1 MEGDTKTTFGFS
13 DNDAITV
20 DSIKKIFKRNVTE
33 GDASLSD
40 ISANGLILLK
50 SIASN
55 SDNSVLDQVF
65 WKSLNSSLISTN
77 KEGQRCIDLCVYG
90 FRAVTHKHFLK
101 TVEKKVGVKSRVIDH
116 SNFELNISSMKIPYV
131 KNKSFPS
138 LKIQMISSPT
148 TLKLKM
154 IGESSFIFIL
164 FQLRKCLELFI
175 KDLPVP
181 LKECYSKDDISAT
194 STDGNET
201 DSSDSAPKTKK
212 VYKRII
218 YNSSSSSG
226 ESNKEPLKCDSVP
239 GPAPAVCHDGLFGVQ
254 KGLENRSPSES
265 NIQTPPES
273 GSPVF
278 KSKHKEQRKEKEMQC
293 SGCAL
298 LYVSRNVQLMVE
310 SDYMTLS
317 LACTASCLDPNVK
330 DAVAEMALNMI
341 VLVSRTDSVSKNTIE
356 NFCSNFK
363 RICLKILDQTE
374 DGRDGFFMRM
384 LSYLSRMKIQDAN
397 RVVTVLNEIV
407 DICVEEEDAFEEK
420 LIKNKAGRRNM
431 ISYLKSTGAFFSVMA
446 VIETWFKMFRRK
458 INLKRILPTQL
469 HFVED
474 MFKDLVTPYTR
485 VVYHEKMSNIARKV
499 LTAIGSNNIQV
510 IELNKKV
517 FRVVQTGRTIEMPHD
532 RFIYLDKVEQ
542 NLVTFLLRGNLTLA
556 EKVDFQNASFEN
568 EGNKLLTNKW
578 IFEPKNICA
587 EDILQFLVGL
597 KVPNKSN
604 ETKNKSKDS
613 SSNENEIAVE
623 ANECNDAKVPIKSN
637 IDENYGLVIDPN
649 DGFMEDT
656 NDDDD
661 DDNHGDG
668 GNSNRSYDAGDH
680 SEGKRHCVIETSF
693 TVKQE
698 SILKYWPLNDKLN
711 QKRQFNSTKVSL
723 DWPKMYGGMCP
734 IVISQNY
741 VTIYGSRKTNA
752 NFGKVVGKC
761 IICDTKYTHII
772 KENPFEEII
781 KNGLIKYNVVRDMV
795 VDVEADGCFFVE
807 EGEEPSIQKPVHKKS
822 KARGLQLRGRERELL
837 GDMAAQHGVQ
847 ATHRQQMAFALE
859 EQIEVGNT
867 TSMRSYP
874 VIKMAKQEQEKKL
887 RGGITFYDSARN
899 VLLGQDVDVSP
910 DFPDLAAAKLLP
922 GMVRSLQEYPFKI
935 TLSNF
940 EMLRVGAKFL
950 SAKEET
956 TLYIDSSGKFWQD
969 RRKTGKD
976 LLNTALVLPPLAPGL
991 SPFPIFEMI
1000 SESNKTQD
1008 FIDMLQHAWNNM
1020 ALSLNNKAVPYP
1032 TYAVSDLSFPNLHAL
1047 LMVFNKIK
1055 IAEYLKL
1062 AYECLMKGEDISLDT
1077 IVTICENHLLPAIL
1091 KTARSHMQDKMKA
1104 DTVVAGLMLV
1114 LRADTVENALQIWE
1128 SLVKVHCEKS
1138 VNEEARS
1145 KIKEASCGN
1154 LSTFEMVTD
1163 FGDDTP
1169 QDEIVMYGNRRAL
1182 RLNSDFYH
1190 LFNKT
1195 MEKVLKADENVSVVT
1210 NPLYAPTL
1218 IKFLTKQYLSLFPLI
1233 SASVL
1238 NGGLKTNAHIEL
1250 YWKAKRAIMSKV
1262 PTPQHWPAKLIGIQ
1276 HHQTRIQAK
1285 EIHLHSL
1292 VPNLKFG
1299 GKKIVSKGGK
1309 YPDLMQELS
1318 GRNPKDKYFMPTPS
1332 KKEMKEKKH
1341 NESYDG
1347 SKERWSAK
1355 KRKQSSKGDHYM
1367 KNKVIDHGEIE
1378 KRLDAAVGSI
1388 RITGNP
1394 DKGGVVVTP
1403 ADIAWI
1409 MSNDYISDNAIN
1421 ACLLLLDKR
1430 LNEPGKK
1437 TADLINVY
1445 SISDLQLIRSGVT
1458 NLVKAG
1464 KFICI
1469 LPRRFGID
1477 DQEQLEAQLKA
1488 QKQTKTGKT
1497 ATTSDPGSHFTLISN
1512 LYCEAFEVKCYETFG
1527 PFRNQE
1533 NLLTADGEKLIRTLC
1548 GLASSDLQEVE
1559 VTCPNIPT
1567 QRENE
1572 CGALAFAVALQ
1583 LCFHYPLGG
1592 VYSQIQNVREHFL
1605 ECLQRNELTD
1615 FMTISNSVNDEMLF
1629 TINI

>member
-1 MEGDTKTTFGFS
+1 MDGDTKTTFGFS

-20 DSIKKIFKRNVTE
+20 DSIKRVFKQNVIE
-33 GDASLSD
+33 GDARLSD

-50 SIASN
+50 SIARS
-55 SDNSVLDQVF
+55 SDSSVLDQVF
-65 WKSLNSSLISTN
+65 WKSIDSSLVSTN
-77 KEGQRCIDLCVYG
+77 EEGQRCIDLCVHG
-90 FRAVTHKHFLK
+90 FRAVTHKQFLK
-101 TVEKKVGVKSRVIDH
+101 TVEKKVGAKTRAIDH
-116 SNFELNISSMKIPYV
+116 FNFELNVLSMKIPYV
-131 KNKSFPS
+131 KNLSFPS
-138 LKIQMISSPT
+138 LRVQMRSSPINLN
-148 TLKLKM
+148 LKL

-175 KDLPVP
+175 KNLPLP
-181 LKECYSKDDISAT
+181 LKECYLKDDPSAT
-194 STDGNET
+194 STDGDDV
-201 DSSDSAPKTKK
+201 DSSDSAPKLKK
-212 VYKRII
+212 VYKRIM
-218 YNSSSSSG
+218 YNSSSSSV
-226 ESNKEPLKCDSVP
+226 ESNEEPLKCDAVS
-239 GPAPAVCHDGLFGVQ
+239 GPAPANCPHGLSAVD
-254 KGLENRSPSES
+254 KDLENKSASEGS
-265 NIQTPPES
+265 IETPPES

-278 KSKHKEQRKEKEMQC
+278 KSKNKEKRKETEMQC

-310 SDYMTLS
+310 SDYMTLP
-317 LACTASCLDPNVK
+317 LTCTASCLDPNIK
-330 DAVAEMALNMI
+330 DAVSEMALNMI
-341 VLVSRTDSVSKNTIE
+341 VLVSRTDYVGQNTIE

-363 RICLKILDQTE
+363 RICIKILDQTE

-384 LSYLSRMKIQDAN
+384 LSYLSRMKVQDAN

-407 DICVEEEDAFEEK
+407 DICIEEVDTFEEK
-420 LIKNKAGRRNM
+420 FIKNKAGRRNM
-431 ISYLKSTGAFFSVMA
+431 ISYLKSTGAIFSVIAM
-446 VIETWFKMFRRK
+446 VETWFKMFRRK
-458 INLKRILPTQL
+458 IDLKRILPTQL
-469 HFVED
+469 HFIED
-474 MFKDLVTPYTR
+474 MFKVLVTPYTR
-485 VVYHEKMSNIARKV
+485 VVYHEKISNIARQV
-499 LTAIGSNNIQV
+499 LSAIGCETIQV

-517 FRVVQTGRTIEMPHD
+517 FRVVQTGRTIEIPHD
-532 RFIYLDKVEQ
+532 LFIYLDKVEK
-542 NLVTFLLRGNLTLA
+542 NLVVFLLRGNITLA
-556 EKVDFQNASFEN
+556 EKADLQNASFQN
-568 EGNKLLTNKW
+568 EGNKLLTSKW
-578 IFEPKNICA
+578 IFEPKNVCA

-597 KVPNKSN
+597 KVPKKSN
-604 ETKNKSKDS
+604 ETKNKSKV
-613 SSNENEIAVE
+613 EIVGE
-623 ANECNDAKVPIKSN
+623 ANKCNYAKDEEIRN
-637 IDENYGLVIDPN
+637 NMDENDGLVEDPN
-649 DGFMEDT
+649 DGFMEDS
-656 NDDDD
+656 NDVDD
-661 DDNHGDG
+661 HGDG
-668 GNSNRSYDAGDH
+668 SSSNFSYVAEEQL
-680 SEGKRHCVIETSF
+680 EGRRHCVIETSF

-698 SILKYWPLNDKLN
+698 SILKYWPLNEKLN
-711 QKRQFNSTKVSL
+711 QKRQFNPTKVSL
-723 DWPKMYGGMCP
+723 DWPKMYGGVCP

-761 IICDTKYTHII
+761 VICDTKYTHIV
-772 KENPFEEII
+772 KENPFEETI
-781 KNGLIKYNVVRDMV
+781 KDGLIKYTVARDMV

-807 EGEEPSIQKPVHKKS
+807 EGEEPCIEKPVHLKN

-847 ATHRQQMAFALE
+847 ATHRQQMAFVLE
-859 EQIEVGNT
+859 EEIEVGNT

-922 GMVRSLQEYPFKI
+922 GMIRSLQEYPFKI
-935 TLSNF
+935 MLSNF

-950 SAKEET
+950 SGKEET

-1000 SESNKTQD
+1000 SDQNKTQD
-1008 FIDMLQHAWNNM
+1008 FIDMLQHAFNNM
-1020 ALSLNNKAVPYP
+1020 ALSLNNKAVPFP
-1032 TYAVSDLSFPNLHAL
+1032 KYAVSDLSFPNIHAL
-1047 LMVFNKIK
+1047 LMVCNKIK
-1055 IAEYLKL
+1055 IEEYLKL

-1091 KTARSHMQDKMKA
+1091 KTARSHMDNKMKA
-1104 DTVVAGLMLV
+1104 DTVVAGTMLV
-1114 LRADTVENALQIWE
+1114 LRADTVGDALQIWE

-1138 VNEEARS
+1138 VNEDARS
-1145 KIKEASCGN
+1145 KIKAASIGN
-1154 LSTFEMVTD
+1154 LSNFEMVTD
-1163 FGDDTP
+1163 FADDTP
-1169 QDEIVMYGNRRAL
+1169 QEEIVMYGNRRAL

-1190 LFNKT
+1190 LFKKT
-1195 MEKVLKADENVSVVT
+1195 IDKVLKAEENVSVVT
-1210 NPLYAPTL
+1210 NPLYAPSL
-1218 IKFLTKQYLSLFPLI
+1218 MKFLTKQYLSLFPLL

-1276 HHQTRIQAK
+1276 HHHTRIQAK

-1299 GKKIVSKGGK
+1299 GKKLVSKGGR

-1318 GRNPKDKYFMPTPS
+1318 GHNPKDKYFMPTSS
-1332 KKEMKEKKH
+1332 KKERKEKKH

-1437 TADLINVY
+1437 TDLINVY
-1445 SISDLQLIRSGVT
+1445 SISDLQLIRSGET
-1458 NLVKAG
+1458 NLVKKG

-1469 LPRRFGID
+1469 LPRQFGID
-1477 DQEQLEAQLKA
+1477 DQEQLEEQIKA
-1488 QKQTKTGKT
+1488 QKLTKPGKA
-1497 ATTSDPGSHFTLISN
+1497 ATTSDPGGHFTLISN
-1512 LYCEAFEVKCYETFG
+1512 LYCEAFEVNCYETFS

-1533 NLLTADGEKLIRTLC
+1533 SLLTADGKKLIRTLF
-1548 GLASSDLQEVE
+1548 GLGSSNLQQVQ
-1559 VTCPNIPT
+1559 VTCVNIPT

-1572 CGALAFAVALQ
+1572 CGPLAFAVALQ

-1615 FMTISNSVNDEMLF
+1615 FMTIPNSVNDEMLF